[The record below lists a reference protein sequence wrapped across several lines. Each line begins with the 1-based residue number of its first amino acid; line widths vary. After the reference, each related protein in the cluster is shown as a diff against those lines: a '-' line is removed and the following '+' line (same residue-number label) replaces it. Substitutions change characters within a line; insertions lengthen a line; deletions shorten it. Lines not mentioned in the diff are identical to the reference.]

1 MVSKKHYMQIKDILP
16 IHYPIVSLMKTGEVA
31 QEKEE
36 IDRNIRV
43 VLEHDRENMSICKN
57 IYKIF
62 KFLHNKLEKRMRFI
76 VDIEEKTAYRQEYC

>member
-16 IHYPIVSLMKTGEVA
+16 IHFPIVSLMKAGEVA

-43 VLEHDRENMSICKN
+43 VL
-57 IYKIF
+57 
-62 KFLHNKLEKRMRFI
+62 
-76 VDIEEKTAYRQEYC
+76 